1 VKLNSDGLN
10 ILKKCEGLYLRAYK
24 DPANI
29 WTIGYGTVIYSSGVK
44 VAFGD
49 TCTEEQAAEYLNYE
63 LEEKAAMLENWINN
77 HKLLLSGNQFSALL
91 CFAYNLGL
99 QPILGKG
106 NALNMA
112 VISGQ
117 EKAIRSA
124 FMLYTK
130 ITKTFLGIKYKKEL
144 PGLVT
149 RRKLE
154 SDLYFKA

>member
-1 VKLNSDGLN
+1 MKINTEGLS
-10 ILKKCEGLYLRAYK
+10 ILRQCEGLYLRSYQC
-24 DPANI
+24 PAKI
-29 WTIGYGTVIYSSGVK
+29 WTIGYGTTIYPSGVK

-49 TCTEEQAAEYLNYE
+49 ICTEKQAGEYLNHE

-91 CFAYNLGL
+91 CFSYNLGL

-112 VISGQ
+112 ILSGQ
-117 EKAIRSA
+117 EKAIRST

-130 ITKTFLGIKYKKEL
+130 VRKKILGVTYYKEL
-144 PGLVT
+144 KGLVI